1 MKKTQLTNILREIIR
16 EELDNLT
23 EGLMDKLPGKMN
35 PAVQQAHQQGLHSI
49 GFGRWANAQGHY
61 VAKTVN
67 GKLQNLDPRDTRT
80 QPKDRNPK
88 TMPLNRGVNQ
98 GGPASMADPVNMKA
112 KVHQAVRTK
121 LGTAFKSSAVQRAA
135 KIGGELT
142 GAQMTK
148 LTGVPEKAYK
158 VASYTLTPGDPA
170 AERSVAIDYDTAL
183 DYNPTTKMYR
193 FRDSRV
199 NNN

>member
-1 MKKTQLTNILREIIR
+1 MIR
-16 EELDNLT
+16 LMDLLEE
-23 EGLMDKLPGKMN
+23 GFMDKLPGKMN
-35 PAVQQAHQQGLHSI
+35 PAVQQAHQQGLTSI

-98 GGPASMADPVNMKA
+98 GGPASMGDPANMKE
-112 KVHQAVRTK
+112 KVSRAVQTK
-121 LGTAFKSSAVQRAA
+121 LRTAFKSPEVQRAA
-135 KIGGELT
+135 KVGGELT

-158 VASYTLTPGDPA
+158 VASYTLIPGPD
-170 AERSVAIDYDTAL
+170 AERSVSIDDPAGLAL
-183 DYNPTTKMYR
+183 DYNPKTKMYK
-193 FRDSRV
+193 FRDSKSS
-199 NNN
+199 NN